1 VHPVAVHANIVTV
14 SSPAA
19 PLQSARLSFSRGEFD
34 AARELCRAILAAFP
48 DEAGALHLLGLIAHR
63 DGDLVNAENLL
74 RRATESRDASALYL
88 LTYAEL
94 FCKAVDRQAALD
106 LARRATEL
114 DARLPLAWCYLGHLL
129 LQSRRLEES
138 RRCLERTI
146 ELDPAFW
153 QARTHLAILR
163 GRTGDTAEANA
174 QFERLLGE
182 QADNAEVIGSFA
194 AFLAEQGRYAEA
206 LIQAELAIAKQP
218 DKLDHHVRAGE
229 IEMLMGRPKR
239 SLARLAAVENAW
251 PREISLL
258 TLKAH
263 SLRLDD
269 RCDEAAAVCRD
280 ALAQGIESSELLR
293 AHGLALQL
301 IGEAAEALAMFD
313 RAAKSDPAP
322 ALSEK
327 GALLSHLGR
336 LTEACSAFDEALTL
350 EPTWVDAW
358 YNKSSAKTFVDR
370 DPDIERMEGLLARC
384 PYRDRLL
391 LHFALGKAYMDTGDA
406 DRAFAH
412 WHEGNRLKRAAT
424 DYDASEAA
432 RQMAMSAVE
441 PPNIDPRDA
450 TTEARLSEVPVFVVG
465 MPRCGSSLI
474 EQILASH
481 PDVHGAGELMR
492 LRTFFEMTEPG
503 DRPIADMALERMRRF
518 SPRAARIV
526 DKDLCNFLHLGV
538 IHRVF
543 PNARIIHCRR
553 NPLDV
558 CFSAYTKLFAGD
570 FGFTYEQRELGLHY
584 RHYHALMAHW
594 RSVLPQRIFMEIDY
608 ETLVSAPRDETR
620 RLLQFLDLPWN
631 EACMRFFENSR
642 IVNTASFAQVRRPIY
657 RSSVGKA
664 HTLRTHLQ
672 PLIEALGDL
681 VPRDPTPGDLMPSVI
696 QRG

>member
-1 VHPVAVHANIVTV
+1 MHPVAVHANIVTV

-481 PDVHGAGELMR
+481 PDVHGAGEMVR
-492 LRTFFEMTEPG
+492 LRAFFEMSEPG
-503 DRPIADMALERMRRF
+503 DRPVADMALERLRRY
-518 SPRAARIV
+518 SPLAARIV
-526 DKDLCNFLHLGV
+526 DKDLCNFLHLGI
-538 IHRVF
+538 IHQIF

-553 NPLDV
+553 RPLDT

-570 FGFTYEQRELGLHY
+570 FGFSYEQRELGSYY

-594 RSVLPQRIFMEIDY
+594 RSVLPQRIFMDIDY
-608 ETLVSAPRDETR
+608 EALVSAPRDETH

-657 RSSVGKA
+657 RSSVGRTDA
-664 HTLRTHLQ
+664 LRPHLQ
-672 PLIEALGDL
+672 PLIEALDDL
-681 VPRDPTPGDLMPSVI
+681 GN
-696 QRG
+696 